1 MTFSHQLSS
10 WIRNDKAVLWFCF
23 FIIFC
28 YCIPYSIL
36 GENASLNI
44 NDNLDSLFVWYKIIL
59 DTGQIFS
66 PNNAAVE
73 LFMNGIPRS
82 AFPSEMHF
90 TFLWNLLFGPL
101 GAYIFERWLLA
112 VVAFFGMFVLLRKY
126 IIPGKEY
133 FFIQAGVALCFSLLP
148 HWPFGGLSVPGLPFL
163 LFAYLNLRS
172 GDKRYYNWLIIIIY
186 PFYSSLILTGFFFM
200 IILLLIL
207 GSDFTRKK
215 KIYSSYIYGFLLLGC
230 LYVLTHYRIFLTFLV
245 QRDFVSHRVEFI
257 QPSYGLVGSTKYLF
271 DRIYIGN
278 QFILFA
284 VTLAGILMWNYKQV
298 SSKFRL
304 TLLFILIS
312 ALLTSFIYSKYFGSI
327 TALLFQIIPFNLERV
342 SWSYPLLWSIL
353 FSISLVYIYSKLE
366 IGKFIVVFLLIGQLV
381 YDFSHHELVI
391 SAFSFKAGEKE
402 GELVL
407 TVDPSVKGFYAEKQ
421 FRQIADY
428 IGRDKSTY
436 RVLSLGIHPSV
447 SQYNGFYT
455 LDGYCP
461 NYDRRYKWKFREI
474 IKDEIE
480 KNPEVKN
487 YFDNW
492 GSRAYLFTAGD
503 IGYVNVAGNT
513 IELKNLDFNTHVMKE
528 LGGKYILSAVKIDT
542 QTDPEYKFLKKFQ
555 HKESAWDIYLYEV
568 L

>member
-1 MTFSHQLSS
+1 MTFSQRLSS
-10 WIRNDKAVLWFCF
+10 WIRNDKGVLWFCF

-28 YCIPYSIL
+28 YCIPYNIL
-36 GENASLNI
+36 GENASLSI

-59 DTGQIFS
+59 DTGRIFS
-66 PNNAAVE
+66 PNNTPVE
-73 LFMNGIPRS
+73 LFMNGIPRG

-112 VVAFFGMFVLLRKY
+112 AVAFLGMFVLLRKY
-126 IIPGKEY
+126 IIPGREY
-133 FFIQAGVALCFSLLP
+133 FFIQSGVALCFSLLP

-163 LFAYLNLRS
+163 LFAFLNLRS
-172 GDKRYYNWLIIIIY
+172 GEKRYYNWLIILIY

-200 IILLLIL
+200 IMLLLIL
-207 GSDFTRKK
+207 VSDFNRKR
-215 KIYSSYIYGFLLLGC
+215 KIEIRYTFAFLLLGF
-230 LYVLTHYRIFLTFLV
+230 LYVLTHYRLFLTFFIH
-245 QRDFVSHRVEFI
+245 RDFVSHRVDFI
-257 QPSYGLVGSTKYLF
+257 PPSYGWVGSTRYLF
-271 DRIYIGN
+271 DLIFIGN

-284 VTLAGILMWNYKQV
+284 VILGGILMWNYKQI
-298 SSKFRL
+298 SSRFK
-304 TLLFILIS
+304 FILVFICIS
-312 ALLTSFIYSKYFGSI
+312 AVFTSFNYSKYLGGI
-327 TALLFQIIPFNLERV
+327 TAFLFQIIPLSLERV
-342 SWSYPLLWSIL
+342 TWLYPLLWSIL
-353 FSISLVYIYSKLE
+353 FSISLVYVYKKLE
-366 IGKFIVVFLLIGQLV
+366 IGKFIVIFLLFGQLA
-381 YDFSHHELVI
+381 YDFSHHELII

-421 FRQIADY
+421 FRQIAEY
-428 IGRDKSTY
+428 IGRDKSSY
-436 RVLSLGIHPSV
+436 RVLSLGMHPII

-455 LDGYCP
+455 LDGYCV

-487 YFDNW
+487 YFDTW

-503 IGYVNVAGNT
+503 IGYVNVSGNT
-513 IELKNLDFNTHVMKE
+513 IELKNLDFNTQVMKD
-528 LGGKYILSAVKIDT
+528 LGGKYIISAVKIDT

>member
-1 MTFSHQLSS
+1 MTFSHRISS
-10 WIRNDKAVLWFCF
+10 WIRNDKGVLWFCF
-23 FIIFC
+23 FIIFS

-66 PNNAAVE
+66 SNNAPVE

-101 GAYIFERWLLA
+101 VAYIFERWLLA
-112 VVAFFGMFVLLRKY
+112 AVAFFGMFVLLRKY
-126 IIPGKEY
+126 IIPGKKY

-163 LFAYLNLRS
+163 LFAFLNLRS
-172 GDKRYYNWLIIIIY
+172 GDKRYYNWLIIVIY

-200 IILLLIL
+200 IILLLIF
-207 GSDFTRKK
+207 GSDLTRKR
-215 KIYSSYIYGFLLLGC
+215 KIESRYISAFLLLGC
-230 LYVLTHYRIFLTFLV
+230 LYVLTHYRIFLTFFV
-245 QRDFVSHRVEFI
+245 QRNFVSHRVEFV

-284 VTLAGILMWNYKQV
+284 VTLAGILMWNYKQI

-312 ALLTSFIYSKYFGSI
+312 AVLTSFIYSKYFGSI
-327 TALLFQIIPFNLERV
+327 TALLFQIIPFHLERV
-342 SWSYPLLWSIL
+342 MWLYPLLWSIL

-366 IGKFIVVFLLIGQLV
+366 IGKFIVVFLLFGQLV

-421 FRQIADY
+421 FRQIAEY

-461 NYDRRYKWKFREI
+461 NYDRRYKWKFRKI
-474 IKDEIE
+474 IQDEIE

-503 IGYVNVAGNT
+503 IGYVNVSGNT
-513 IELKNLDFNTHVMKE
+513 IELKNLDFNTQVMKN
-528 LGGKYILSAVKIDT
+528 LGGKYIISAVKIDT

-555 HKESAWDIYLYEV
+555 DKESAWDIYLYEI

>member
-1 MTFSHQLSS
+1 MTFSQRFSS
-10 WIRNDKAVLWFCF
+10 WIRNDRVVLWFCF
-23 FIIFC
+23 FTIFC
-28 YCIPYSIL
+28 YCIPYNIL

-59 DTGQIFS
+59 DTDQIFS
-66 PNNAAVE
+66 PNNEPVK

-90 TFLWNLLFGPL
+90 TFLWNLLLGPL
-101 GAYIFERWLLA
+101 GAYIFERWLL
-112 VVAFFGMFVLLRKY
+112 VTVAFFGMFVLLRKY
-126 IIPGKEY
+126 IIQGKQY
-133 FFIQAGVALCFSLLP
+133 FFIQAGVALTFSLLP

-163 LFAYLNLRS
+163 LFAFLNLRS
-172 GDKRYYNWLIIIIY
+172 GDKSFRNWLIISIY

-200 IILLLIL
+200 IVLLLII
-207 GSDFTRKK
+207 GSDLQRKK
-215 KIYSSYIYGFLLLGC
+215 KIESSYIYAFLLLGS
-230 LYVLTHYRIFLTFLV
+230 LYILTHYRIFLTFFV
-245 QRDFVSHRVEFI
+245 ERDFVSHRVEFI
-257 QPSYGLVGSTKYLF
+257 QPSYGLVGSAKYLF

-284 VTLAGILMWNYKQV
+284 VTLAWILMWNYKQI

-304 TLLFILIS
+304 VSLFLLIS
-312 ALLTSFIYSKYFGSI
+312 AVLTSFIYSKYLGSI
-327 TALLFQIIPFNLERV
+327 TDFLFQIIPFNLERV
-342 SWSYPLLWSIL
+342 TWLYPLLWSIL
-353 FSISLVYIYSKLE
+353 FSISLVYIFKKLV
-366 IGKFIVVFLLIGQLV
+366 IGKYLVVFLLFGQLI

-421 FRQIADY
+421 FRQIAEY
-428 IGRDKSTY
+428 IGRDRSTY
-436 RVLSLGIHPSV
+436 RVLSLGIHPSI

-487 YFDNW
+487 YFDTW
-492 GSRAYLFTAGD
+492 GSRAYLFTAQN
-503 IGYVNVAGNT
+503 IGYVNVSGNT
-513 IELKNLDFNTHVMKE
+513 IELKNLAFNTEAMKA
-528 LGGKYILSAVKIDT
+528 LGGRYIISAVKIDT

-555 HKESAWDIYLYEV
+555 HKDSAWDIYLYEII
-568 L
+568 